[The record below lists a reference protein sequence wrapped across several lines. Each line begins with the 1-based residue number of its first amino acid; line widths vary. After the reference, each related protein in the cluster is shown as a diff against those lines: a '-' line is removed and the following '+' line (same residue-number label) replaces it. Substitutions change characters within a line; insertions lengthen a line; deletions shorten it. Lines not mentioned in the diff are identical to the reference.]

1 MGLQMGSHKLRFA
14 WRVLKREP
22 AYSAVAV
29 LGLAVAL
36 AACFLLFGLVR
47 YAWSYN
53 GALAGE
59 GVYVVK
65 QRQNLLPRP
74 DWGENGPKPLL
85 DFALAHGLVRDAT
98 RAKASDLSARIGNR
112 VLPITL
118 SVAMPNYLKFFGVR
132 ALAGDADAALA
143 RPDALVLSQGE
154 ARRLFGMPDALGK
167 TMTIAGT
174 AFTVRAVI
182 PDLPP
187 NTSPDFKILLGEGLH
202 SWDPPPE
209 TALKAWWSK
218 ARLYLRAAPGAD
230 PAALQAALEG
240 AVAGG
245 ADAWLSGTGLAA
257 GHPKPYTS
265 VGVTPLAKVFF
276 DADLLSGREAER
288 YGSPAAVAG
297 LGGLGVVILLL
308 AATNYVNLAAVRTAA
323 RRREIGVRKALGV
336 SGPGLAAQFLAESL
350 LVGACATAIGMVLA
364 WLALPLFSEL
374 AGRPLA
380 GAYGWGAW
388 LTLAAIGIGTGLLAG
403 AYPAWLAA
411 RVPASSALGG
421 RAGETLEGMRMRRVL
436 TVVQFAT
443 AIGLVAAS
451 LAVWWQ
457 AQYASHVDPGFDA
470 RAQLVLAL
478 PDKATTAAMHAFKA
492 ELAHLPDVEG
502 VTAMS
507 EAAGRDG
514 MKIIRNFQRPGGV
527 NVKIEEKAVDANF
540 FTVFGLRALA
550 GRLFAREKEPGVVLN
565 AQGALTLG
573 FTTPEA
579 AVGQML
585 DRENRIIGIAP
596 DLRYQSLREK
606 PGPIVYVQDDKQGV
620 VVARVRGPLAPV
632 RDGAE
637 ALWQRHFPDE
647 VASIETASSV
657 FAANYSEDL
666 RQAELLALS
675 SLVATALACC
685 GIFVL
690 SSYTIRRR
698 SREFVLRK
706 LHGASKRQIGLLVAR
721 EWLLLLALGAALAV
735 APAWLW
741 SERYLAPFVE
751 RAPMGAWPLV
761 LAIAGVGATAL
772 AACLRQAVAAM
783 RLPPA
788 LILRD

>member
-1 MGLQMGSHKLRFA
+1 MGMRNLRLA
-14 WRVLKREP
+14 WRVLQRES

-53 GALAGE
+53 GALAGQD
-59 GVYVVK
+59 VYVVK

-74 DWGENGPKPLL
+74 DWGENGPQPLL
-85 DFALAHGLVRDAT
+85 EHALAHGLVTDAT
-98 RAKASDLSARIGNR
+98 RAKASDLSARIGER
-112 VLPITL
+112 VVPVTL
-118 SVAMPNYLKFFGVR
+118 SVAMPNYLKFFGIR

-143 RPDALVLSQGE
+143 RPDALVISRSE
-154 ARRLFGMPDALGK
+154 AQRLFGTPDALGK
-167 TMTIAGT
+167 TVLIDGA

-182 PDLPP
+182 ADLPP
-187 NTSPDFKILLGEGLH
+187 NTSPDFKLLLGEGLH
-202 SWDPPPE
+202 SWDPPPQ
-209 TALKAWWSK
+209 TTMKAWWRR
-218 ARLYLRAAPGAD
+218 ARLYLRAAPGAN
-230 PAALQAALEG
+230 PATLQAALEQ
-240 AVAGG
+240 AVAAN
-245 ADAWLSGTGLAA
+245 ADAWLAGTGLAA

-265 VGVTPLAKVFF
+265 VGVTPLSKVFF

-288 YGSPAAVAG
+288 YGSPAAIAGLAG
-297 LGGLGVVILLL
+297 LGLVILLL

-336 SGPGLAAQFLAESL
+336 SGPGLATQFLAESL
-350 LVGACATAIGMVLA
+350 LVGAGATAIGVVLA
-364 WLALPLFSEL
+364 WLGLPLFSEL

-380 GAYGWGAW
+380 AVYGWGAW
-388 LTLAAIGIGTGLLAG
+388 LALVGIGIGTGLLAG
-403 AYPAWLAA
+403 VYPAWLAV
-411 RVPASSALGG
+411 RMPASSALAG
-421 RAGETLEGMRMRRVL
+421 RAGETIEGMRLRRVL
-436 TVVQFAT
+436 TVAQFAA

-457 AQYASHVDPGFDA
+457 AQFASHVDPGFDPS
-470 RAQLVLAL
+470 AQLVLAL
-478 PDKATTAAMHAFKA
+478 PDKAKPAAIHAFKA
-492 ELAHLPDVEG
+492 ELAHLPGVDG

-514 MKIIRNFQRPGGV
+514 MKIIRNFARPGGV
-527 NVKIEEKAVDANF
+527 NVKIEQKAVDANF
-540 FTVFGLRALA
+540 FTVFGLHPIA
-550 GRLFAREKEPGVVLN
+550 GRLFTREKEPGVVLN
-565 AQGALTLG
+565 AQGALALG
-573 FTTPEA
+573 FATPEA

-585 DRENRIIGIAP
+585 DLENRIIGIAP

-606 PGPIVYVQDDKQGV
+606 PGPIVYAQDDTQSV
-620 VVARVRGPLAPV
+620 VVARVRGPLAQA
-632 RDGAE
+632 REAAE
-637 ALWQRHFPDE
+637 ALWRRHFPDE
-647 VASIETASSV
+647 VASIETATSV
-657 FAANYSEDL
+657 FAANYSDDL
-666 RQAELLALS
+666 RQAKLLALS

-721 EWLLLLALGAALAV
+721 EWLLLLALGAALA
-735 APAWLW
+735 AGPAWLW

-751 RAPMGAWPLV
+751 RAPMGCWPLV
-761 LAIAGVGATAL
+761 LAILGVGATAL
-772 AACLRQAVAAM
+772 AACLRQAVTAM
-783 RLPPA
+783 RLAPA

>member
-1 MGLQMGSHKLRFA
+1 MGSGNLRLA

-36 AACFLLFGLVR
+36 AACFLLFALVR

-59 GVYVVK
+59 DVYVVK

-74 DWGENGPKPLL
+74 DWGESGPKPLA
-85 DFALAHGLVRDAT
+85 DFALAQGLVRDAT
-98 RAKASDLSARIGNR
+98 RAQSFDLSARIGAR
-112 VLPITL
+112 VLPLTL
-118 SVAMPNYLKFFGVR
+118 SVAMPNYLKFFGIR

-143 RPDALVLSQGE
+143 RPDALVASRSE
-154 ARRLFGMPDALGK
+154 ALRLFGTADALGK
-167 TMTIAGT
+167 TVLIDGAVY
-174 AFTVRAVI
+174 TVRAVI

-187 NTSPDFKILLGEGLH
+187 NTSPDFRLLLGEGLH

-209 TALKAWWSK
+209 TAMKAWWRK

-230 PAALQAALEG
+230 PAVLRAALEG
-240 AVAGG
+240 AVASG

-265 VGVTPLAKVFF
+265 VGVTPLPEVFF
-276 DADLLSGREAER
+276 DADLLSGRESER
-288 YGSPAAVAG
+288 YGSPAAIAG
-297 LGGLGVVILLL
+297 LGGLGVVIVLL

-323 RRREIGVRKALGV
+323 RRREIGVRKVLGV
-336 SGPGLAAQFLAESL
+336 SGPGLAAQFLAEAL
-350 LVGACATAIGMVLA
+350 LVGACATAIGAALA
-364 WLALPLFSEL
+364 WLVLPLFSEL

-380 GAYGWGAW
+380 TVYDWRAW
-388 LTLAAIGIGTGLLAG
+388 LTLAGIGIGTGLLAG
-403 AYPAWLAA
+403 VYPAWLAA
-411 RVPASSALGG
+411 RVAPSSALGG
-421 RAGETLEGMRMRRVL
+421 RAGETREGYRMRRVL
-436 TVVQFAT
+436 TVAQFAA

-457 AQYASHVDPGFDA
+457 AQYASHADPGFDPS
-470 RAQLVLAL
+470 AQLVLAL
-478 PDKATTAAMHAFKA
+478 PDKAKPAAVHAFKA
-492 ELAHLPDVEG
+492 ELAHLPGVEG

-514 MKIIRNFQRPGGV
+514 MKIIRNFKRPGGV
-527 NVKIEEKAVDANF
+527 NVKLEEKAVDAHF
-540 FTVFGLRALA
+540 FTVFGLHPLA
-550 GRLFAREKEPGVVLN
+550 GRLFSREKEPGVVLN
-565 AQGALTLG
+565 AQGALALG

-579 AVGQML
+579 ALGQML
-585 DRENRIIGIAP
+585 DKENRIIGIAP

-606 PGPIVYVQDDKQGV
+606 PGPIVYMQDDAAEGV
-620 VVARVRGPLAPV
+620 VVARVRGPLAPAREGV
-632 RDGAE
+632 E

-647 VASIETASSV
+647 VASIETATSV
-657 FAANYSEDL
+657 FAANYSDDL
-666 RQAELLALS
+666 RQAKLLALS

-706 LHGASKRQIGLLVAR
+706 LHGASPRQIGLLVAR
-721 EWLLLLALGAALAV
+721 EWLLLLVLGAVLAV
-735 APAWLW
+735 GPTWLW

-751 RAPMGAWPLV
+751 RAPMGCWPLV
-761 LAIAGVGATAL
+761 LAILGVGATAL
-772 AACLRQAVAAM
+772 AACLRQAVTAM

-788 LILRD
+788 LVLRD